1 MVKAP
6 KGSRVA
12 TQVQSTRIPQEHA
25 VASTSTR
32 KTSVAPTPSKKP
44 KARADIAEKTM
55 KDLDKL
61 QGSSNVGLKIPD
73 GGRISLSSRSNEKK
87 GSTTQPPWI
96 NDAGFSPKFATL
108 DSPKR
113 NPDDD
118 DDELPDLADMA
129 RSVAKGKKAVPS
141 SASTDYSDELFNE
154 LLANADLESLSRPPE
169 RTKTKIQ
176 GEWKRSPRAEDE
188 VILISDSESQPPPT
202 KKARLDKGIS
212 SATSSSRNVFSERNG
227 RAAPVSS
234 LSSNRTSATLAV
246 SRNPEMQ
253 ARRPLF
259 LPPSPGL
266 NTSQNL
272 SAPMLTDTEMVDPLP
287 DAGGHL
293 AGSTRLDEFGFDE
306 DLFEM
311 EDDPLAG
318 DPDDTMVGDSDG
330 GSKVGSHVDANAL
343 GTPRESRQGAST
355 AQPSAQEPILLSLG
369 GWGREPARPLSF
381 SSRTQTS
388 SVNSMNSNAL
398 QYKEQLHPK
407 AFTST
412 ISTRRIG
419 NPPEI
424 ATSDHASARVDD
436 DAKRNEIAPGVE
448 RTGYDVMDDFL
459 DWMCNSGEVEIVD

>member
-1 MVKAP
+1 M
-6 KGSRVA
+6 
-12 TQVQSTRIPQEHA
+12 
-25 VASTSTR
+25 R
-32 KTSVAPTPSKKP
+32 KTSVVQTPSKKP

-61 QGSSNVGLKIPD
+61 QGSSNVGLKMPD
-73 GGRISLSSRSNEKK
+73 GGRISLSTRSSEQK

-96 NDAGFSPKFATL
+96 NDAGFSPKFAPL

-113 NPDDD
+113 IAHDDD
-118 DDELPDLADMA
+118 AELPDLADMA
-129 RSVAKGKKAVPS
+129 RSAAKGKKAAAS

-169 RTKTKIQ
+169 RTKAKVQ
-176 GEWKRSPRAEDE
+176 SERKRSLRAEDE
-188 VILISDSESQPPPT
+188 VILVSDSESQPPPT
-202 KKARLDKGIS
+202 KKARLNKGIV
-212 SATSSSRNVFSERNG
+212 SATSSPRNVFGERNG
-227 RAAPVSS
+227 RAVPLSP
-234 LSSNRTSATLAV
+234 LSSNRTSATLAA
-246 SRNPEMQ
+246 SRNTEMQ
-253 ARRPLF
+253 TRRPLF
-259 LPPSPGL
+259 LPPSPSPK
-266 NTSQNL
+266 TSQNP

-287 DAGGHL
+287 DAGEHP
-293 AGSTRLDEFGFDE
+293 AGSTRLGEFGFDE
-306 DLFEM
+306 ELFEM

-330 GSKVGSHVDANAL
+330 GSKVGSHGDANAL
-343 GTPRESRQGAST
+343 ATSRESRQGASA
-355 AQPSAQEPILLSLG
+355 AQPFAEEPILLSLG
-369 GWGREPARPLSF
+369 GWSREPARPLSF
-381 SSRTQTS
+381 SSRTRTS
-388 SVNSMNSNAL
+388 SANSMNNNAL

-407 AFTST
+407 AFTSI

-436 DAKRNEIAPGVE
+436 AKRKEIAPGVE